1 MVMVLTLSVIA
12 ICFYLYPVCLVS
24 WVLKNTYFKEQF
36 SVVASKYRNLH
47 YVQCL
52 NIAPTEKAWIC
63 GILFYEVA
71 IVMVKDKDRC
81 TIKDTMS
88 IKISFMQYRNN
99 ITWTRV
105 TLPVVFEEFDMVYI
119 FWLVFTFHC
128 HFQLVKG
135 QL

>member
-1 MVMVLTLSVIA
+1 MMLILPVIVMCS
-12 ICFYLYPVCLVS
+12 YLYPVCLVS
-24 WVLKNTYFKEQF
+24 RVLKNTYFKEQF

>member
-1 MVMVLTLSVIA
+1 MLTLPVIV
-12 ICFYLYPVCLVS
+12 ICSYLYPVCLVS
-24 WVLKNTYFKEQF
+24 RVLRNTYFKEQF

-52 NIAPTEKAWIC
+52 NIAPTEKVWIC
-63 GILFYEVA
+63 EILFCQVA
-71 IVMVKDKDRC
+71 IVMVKDTNRC

-119 FWLVFTFHC
+119 FWLLFTFHYYC
-128 HFQLVKG
+128 QLVKG